1 LGVGFGFW
9 GDVVLI
15 FSLDGDFAANFE
27 DAFRGLGLL
36 IDNAA
41 VVLFFEAPLEDIL
54 APRVFKLVAEQAKL
68 PARIRRLFF
77 CNRRF

>member
-1 LGVGFGFW
+1 MGFGLW

-27 DAFRGLGLL
+27 DAFWGLGLL

-54 APRVFKLVAEQAKL
+54 APRVFELVAEQAKL
-68 PARIRRLFF
+68 PASIRRLFF
-77 CNRRF
+77 FNRRF